1 MKFLIA
7 NQKFLILKFLLASLM
22 IYDDTQFAN
31 SLARVEIVFTLVGIE
46 AITILVELIFDTQEK
61 NVWFQKISIPPS
73 HGRSMETPW
82 GWGGGSNRWKFPR
95 GWGVFVL
102 RIFPQHKEIHKK
114 MVSEAQSWQS
124 PLRKNNCYPGEK
136 QHNQ

>member
-46 AITILVELIFDTQEK
+46 AITYGQPSPPKIQEC
-61 NVWFQKISIPPS
+61 Q
-73 HGRSMETPW
+73 M
-82 GWGGGSNRWKFPR
+82 
-95 GWGVFVL
+95 
-102 RIFPQHKEIHKK
+102 
-114 MVSEAQSWQS
+114 A
-124 PLRKNNCYPGEK
+124 
-136 QHNQ
+136 